1 MVEPIL
7 ARMNCGALI
16 PVPAIYFDVVG
27 HVKSMR
33 LIRKPRK
40 KRPALPSSFSKR
52 PLPLLALFGTA
63 AVVAACPLLNDEPTR
78 ANRRVSAIE
87 HTHVPEVVPISPTR
101 PKAPRQRSPRCYRG
115 DQASGTIPGTSWSA
129 IA

>member
-63 AVVAACPLLNDEPTR
+63 AVVAACPLLNDEQTR
-78 ANRRVSAIE
+78 ANRRAPCIRHRT
-87 HTHVPEVVPISPTR
+87 HTRAGSGPDLAREAEGPETEI
-101 PKAPRQRSPRCYRG
+101 
-115 DQASGTIPGTSWSA
+115 ASVLSR
-129 IA
+129 